1 MERADDAGSSTPAC
15 RSAERASALHRKADG
30 RGLKHLIACLDPGIP
45 CPRPVSTPACRRP
58 SGLFRSHPRR
68 VALVERCTQFRRRH
82 RQIPQPQ
89 PRRVGNRV
97 SNCRHRRHDRDLADA
112 ACAKRMPWVR
122 HLDQDRVDH
131 RQVGANRH
139 AVVEEAWVLQA
150 AVLVVDVFLIE
161 RPADALRHTALHL
174 ALNIRGMYGPAHIL
188 DRRVA

>member
-1 MERADDAGSSTPAC
+1 MVGRRSTA
-15 RSAERASALHRKADG
+15 RLRLHQ
-30 RGLKHLIACLDPGIP
+30 
-45 CPRPVSTPACRRP
+45 RRP
-58 SGLFRSHPRR
+58 AKCRLFRSDTRR
-68 VALVERCTQFRRRH
+68 VVLVNRCTQFRRRH
-82 RQIPQPQ
+82 RQIPHPQ

-97 SNCRHRRHDRDLADA
+97 SNCRHRRDDRDLANP

-131 RQVGANRH
+131 RQIGADRYT
-139 AVVEEAWVLQA
+139 VVEEAGVLQA

-188 DRRVA
+188 DRRIA